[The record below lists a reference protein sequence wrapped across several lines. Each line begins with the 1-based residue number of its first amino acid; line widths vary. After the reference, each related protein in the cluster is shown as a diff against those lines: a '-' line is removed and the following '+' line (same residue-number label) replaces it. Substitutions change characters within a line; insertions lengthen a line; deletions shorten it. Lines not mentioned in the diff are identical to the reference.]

1 MVIDKAKAVVDACRD
16 GPSDFRELSREVD
29 TLQITILRMK
39 QDYQDPT
46 SLLARKGR
54 SREKDMKQITDNCRE
69 VLDEIQTFVDKHGL
83 VAEPATPRRPIHEIK
98 RTWHAYKVGSAD
110 LDDVR
115 GKLTFHTSTID
126 LFLDSLGLAALGRI
140 EHQLSFLVTHWR
152 PIFAQ
157 YMASTTAI
165 PEDAKS
171 VLNLASST
179 PNEDAWDALRSELV
193 AAGISSSDIE
203 YHKERIL
210 AYIKGLITNTLSEL
224 EIASRFRA
232 SSSSA
237 MSSPPNTNDQRNMAL
252 TYLNLFAMRDQR
264 IGQEPINFSIATL
277 QYGVYASQPA
287 CLIVMDVS
295 YQSTTTDKLWRGELL
310 CSLRTSRNRLILARQ

>member
-1 MVIDKAKAVVDACRD
+1 MKMSFGFGVGDFIMVIDKAKAVVDACRD

-126 LFLDSLGLAALGRI
+126 P
-140 EHQLSFLVTHWR
+140 LSR
-152 PIFAQ
+152 
-157 YMASTTAI
+157 
-165 PEDAKS
+165 
-171 VLNLASST
+171 
-179 PNEDAWDALRSELV
+179 
-193 AAGISSSDIE
+193 
-203 YHKERIL
+203 
-210 AYIKGLITNTLSEL
+210 
-224 EIASRFRA
+224 
-232 SSSSA
+232 
-237 MSSPPNTNDQRNMAL
+237 
-252 TYLNLFAMRDQR
+252 
-264 IGQEPINFSIATL
+264 
-277 QYGVYASQPA
+277 
-287 CLIVMDVS
+287 
-295 YQSTTTDKLWRGELL
+295 
-310 CSLRTSRNRLILARQ
+310 